1 MVTSPPDKGLE
12 ARAPALSTDQVY
24 TLPNLLTALRF
35 VFAVLLFVLI
45 AFGAWVGC
53 LVVFALAAVT
63 DWLDG
68 FLARRWGHTSS
79 VGRNL
84 DPMAD
89 KVLTCGAFIFLLP
102 YGERDGW
109 LVPWMVTV
117 VVVRELL
124 ITGLRSFLEA
134 HGAKFG
140 ADWLGKLKM
149 GLQCAALIAI
159 FVAFLGWDPASYAAE
174 FFATARSGLIYA
186 MLAATVLSAL
196 QYLSRAFLILQ
207 AATGKP

>member
-1 MVTSPPDKGLE
+1 MVTSPPNRGLE
-12 ARAPALSTDQVY
+12 ARAPALSTDQIY

-53 LVVFALAAVT
+53 LVVFLLAAVT

-68 FLARRWGHTSS
+68 FLARRWGVTSA

-89 KVLTCGAFIFLLP
+89 KVLTCGAFVFLLP
-102 YGERDGW
+102 YGEKDGW
-109 LVPWMVTV
+109 LVPWMVTL

-159 FVAFLGWDPASYAAE
+159 FVAFFGWAPGSSAAA
-174 FFATARSGLIYA
+174 FFDAARGGLIYA
-186 MLAATVLSAL
+186 MLAATALSGL
-196 QYLSRAFLILQ
+196 QYLWRAFLILQ
-207 AATGKP
+207 SATRNP